1 MDREQTRARA
11 VLSDLL
17 DCDEGL
23 SAREIEFLDDMDSKQ
38 HFIWTGKQIAWL
50 DKIFER
56 VC

>member
-1 MDREQTRARA
+1 MDSEQTRARA

-23 SAREIEFLDDMDSKQ
+23 STREIDFIDDMNDKQ
-38 HFIWTGKQIAWL
+38 HFAWTEKQIAWL
-50 DKIFER
+50 DKIYDR